1 MSTPHIEHFVDE
13 RGNFIYRAE
22 FEGSFLSKDEAKEL
36 AKYVSG
42 VLDEN
47 DKLRGLVRFANKTV
61 EGLCG
66 LVENSPGCSMCPLNQ
81 DEDRACGAAELF
93 SRMRELGVEL

>member
-1 MSTPHIEHFVDE
+1 MTEYEKPRILSVTAQHVAELE
-13 RGNFIYRAE
+13 R
-22 FEGSFLSKDEAKEL
+22 
-36 AKYVSG
+36 
-42 VLDEN
+42 EN
-47 DKLRGLVRFANKTV
+47 AKLRELVRFANKTV

-93 SRMRELGVEL
+93 SRMLELGVDA